1 MLSTTPVI
9 RTYERSLLSTPN
21 TTRKMALS
29 AELDVAAKVRSTK
42 DELVKHHNAQVERL
56 QRQQNSKVASRSVKR
71 PDLDNPYPASVKSIS
86 ELEKIP
92 LRTLEQG
99 KHHRRKVLVL
109 RIVALP
115 YSGIGTVTVVEDEYG
130 DVERLVIFAHS
141 DSSILSNIPEGC
153 FVAVKEPFYRCPPAG
168 QDVYPESK
176 TPVISVDHPSDIL
189 LLRFSDPIIP
199 LGLKGGVEHPLLS
212 SLEEWKTAGDT
223 AFLEGDLATAAFC
236 YTEALDFVGAPGEN
250 ESMDSEA
257 AAAAVYTKRAGTNL
271 LLGKHDAARSDAL
284 ASLTGGSADWRGHLT
299 AAKAAYALRDFGG
312 ALEQLDL
319 ALALH
324 PSDSATVT
332 LNKERARTLDRI
344 HEEDT
349 GEYDFPALAASVSPA
364 GPKPSVHLD
373 VADFTRR
380 TTVEESPMHGR
391 GLFATELIPAG
402 ELVFVE
408 KATVM
413 PTKYDD
419 EGSAAGLYAGM
430 VRRMYDS
437 PTVAARIGGCWAGEY
452 GCLTGKE
459 GTVVDGTPVIDV
471 FHTELVRTKNCHS
484 CPPLTVDNT
493 RPRPEGVPEPPQ
505 TRGIW
510 PHAAIMNHAC
520 VANSTRAFCGD
531 LFITRASRDIPAGDE
546 ITQQYVPVRA
556 DWGERQA
563 QLRHW
568 WGFECACA
576 LCAAER
582 PAATADPATGG
593 AGGAHARRKAL
604 LAQIEKLANRAKP
617 APGRSSTGLTADR
630 RQPPPGIYPDATIR
644 NVERLSKQLED
655 AHEREVYGEGGAEGG
670 SRLLP
675 RLMLVFPHMWLID
688 AYRGRRNHAKVIQK
702 ALGVI
707 RDFGF
712 LLPPSAVSQAAA
724 TADGLVEGIEIQG
737 LFQTQPSEAAGLMT
751 IHVLRALKHGADAHQ
766 ALGREEEAERWEAAA
781 AFGFKMVSGWE
792 NDIDI
797 MMAPA
802 EK

>member
-1 MLSTTPVI
+1 
-9 RTYERSLLSTPN
+9 
-21 TTRKMALS
+21 MALS
-29 AELDVAAKVRSTK
+29 AKLDVAAKVRSAK
-42 DELVKHHNAQVERL
+42 DELVKHHNAQVEKL
-56 QRQQNSKVASRSVKR
+56 QKQQNNHVASRSVKR
-71 PDLDNPYPASVKSIS
+71 PDLDNPYPASAKPIS
-86 ELEKIP
+86 ELEKMP

-99 KHHRRKVLVL
+99 KHHCDKVLVL

-115 YSGIGTVTVVEDEYG
+115 YSGIGTVTVVEDEHG

-168 QDVYPESK
+168 QDMYPESK
-176 TPVISVDHPSDIL
+176 TPVISVDHPSDIV

-223 AFLEGDLATAAFC
+223 AFLQGDLATAAFC
-236 YTEALDFVGAPGEN
+236 YTEALDFVKPQSEN
-250 ESMDSEA
+250 ESLGREV

-299 AAKAAYALRDFGG
+299 AAKAAYALRDFRG
-312 ALEQLDL
+312 ALGQLDL

-324 PSDSATVT
+324 PGDSAAAT
-332 LNKERARTLDRI
+332 LNKERARTFDRI

-380 TTVEESPMHGR
+380 TTVKKSPMHGR

-452 GCLTGKE
+452 ACLTGKE
-459 GTVVDGTPVIDV
+459 GAVVDGTPVIDV
-471 FHTELVRTKNCHS
+471 FHTELVRTRNCHS

-493 RPRPEGVPEPPQ
+493 RPRPDGVPEPPQ

-531 LFITRASRDIPAGDE
+531 LFITRASREIPEGEE

-556 DWGERQA
+556 DWNERQA
-563 QLRHW
+563 QLRRW

-576 LCAAER
+576 LCEAEK
-582 PAATADPATGG
+582 PAATADPATG
-593 AGGAHARRKAL
+593 AGGTYARRKAL
-604 LAQIEKLANRAKP
+604 LAQIEKLANRSKP
-617 APGRSSTGLTADR
+617 APGKPSAGLTADR
-630 RQPPPGIYPDATIR
+630 RQPPGIYPDATIR
-644 NVERLSKQLED
+644 NVERLSRQLED

-675 RLMLVFPHMWLID
+675 RLMLVFPHMWLIE

-712 LLPPSAVSQAAA
+712 LLPRSAPSQTAAR
-724 TADGLVEGIEIQG
+724 ADGLVEGTEMQG
-737 LFQTQPSEAAGLMT
+737 LFQSQSPEAAGLMT
-751 IHVLRALKHGADAHQ
+751 IHVLRALKYGADAHR
-766 ALGREEEAERWEAAA
+766 ALGRDGAEQWETAA

-792 NDIDI
+792 NDVGI
-797 MMAPA
+797 MTTPA